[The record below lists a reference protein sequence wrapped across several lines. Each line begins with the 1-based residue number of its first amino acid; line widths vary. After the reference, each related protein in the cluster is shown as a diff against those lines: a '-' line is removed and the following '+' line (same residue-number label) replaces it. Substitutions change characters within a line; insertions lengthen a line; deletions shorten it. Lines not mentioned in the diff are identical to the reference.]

1 MKRVKF
7 TGNTKVD
14 DLIEFLHKAEGEEG
28 VIFRLEIVDSFSGG
42 PSIADNYIRF
52 DYKVEPI
59 RK

>member
-7 TGNTKVD
+7 TGNTKVN
-14 DLIEFLHKAEGEEG
+14 DLIDYLLKEEAETG

-52 DYKVEPI
+52 DYEVEPI